1 MHKNKKKIRVILAD
15 DHQLFREGVNSLL
28 IGAALI
34 EVVGAVSSGSELL
47 NMLETTQADIAI
59 VDIAMPGVNGIE
71 ATRIINERFPNTR
84 VLILSMH
91 NTEEFIYNAISSG
104 AAGYLPKDTEK
115 EVLLKA
121 LHDIYNGHLYLDPH
135 ISEVLLKGMMNRPSS
150 PAKMESKVNLLTAR
164 EKEIVQLVGEGYIN
178 KEIAARLDISV
189 RTVDAHKNNIITK
202 LKLKSSVDI
211 VKFAIKHGLVE
222 L

>member
-1 MHKNKKKIRVILAD
+1 MKQQKKIRVILAD

-28 IGAALI
+28 ASAEQIQ
-34 EVVGAVSSGSELL
+34 VVDTASSGRELL
-47 NMLETTQADIAI
+47 EKLESLEADIAI
-59 VDIAMPGVNGIE
+59 VDIAMNDMNGIE
-71 ATRIINERFPNTR
+71 ATKIISENYPKTK

-91 NTEEFIYNAISSG
+91 NSEEFIHNAIQSG
-104 AAGYLPKDTEK
+104 AKGYLPKDTEK

-121 LHDIYNGHLYLDPH
+121 IQDIYNGHMYLDPH
-135 ISEVLLKGMMNRPSS
+135 ISEVLLHSLMNRSAVT
-150 PAKMESKVNLLTAR
+150 AKIESKVNLLTAR
-164 EKEIVQLVGEGYIN
+164 EKEIVQLVAEGLIN
-178 KEIAARLDISV
+178 KEIAACLDISI

-211 VKFAIKHGLVE
+211 VKFAIKHGMVE

>member
-1 MHKNKKKIRVILAD
+1 MIKNQKKIRVILAD

-28 IGAALI
+28 VGVAHI
-34 EVVGAVSSGSELL
+34 EVVGTASSGRELL
-47 NMLETTQADIAI
+47 EKLETTQADIAI
-59 VDIAMPGVNGIE
+59 VDIAMPDMNGIE
-71 ATRIINERFPNTR
+71 ATRIISEKFPNTK

-91 NTEEFIYNAISSG
+91 NTEEFIHNAISSG
-104 AAGYLPKDTEK
+104 AVGYLPKDTEK

-121 LHDIYNGHLYLDPH
+121 LRDIYDGHLYLDPH
-135 ISEVLLKGMMNRPSS
+135 ISEVLLKGMMSRPTT
-150 PAKMESKVNLLTAR
+150 PATPESKVNLLTAR
-164 EKEIVQLVGEGYIN
+164 EKEIVQLVAEGYIN